1 MANIVKKDGGQKGR
15 ELQRESFQRDPFQV
29 MRQML
34 ADPFRML
41 SWPSIGGQE
50 MVWNVGF
57 DIRETD
63 DGFVFRAD
71 MPGIRESDLDITLT
85 GNQLVVSGKREQ
97 EQEQN
102 EGQYHTYERSFGSF
116 TRSFALPESADVDNI
131 RSDLKDGVLTLVV
144 PKKAGSTQQR
154 RKIQVGSGTKS

>member
-41 SWPSIGGQE
+41 SWPSIGGQD
-50 MVWNVGF
+50 VAWNVGF

-63 DGFVFRAD
+63 DAFVFRAD
-71 MPGIRESDLDITLT
+71 MPGIRDNDLDITLT

-97 EQEQN
+97 EQEQG

-116 TRSFALPESADVDNI
+116 TRSFTLPETADLDNI
-131 RSDLKDGVLTLVV
+131 RSDLEGGVLTLVV
-144 PKKAGSTQQR
+144 PKKAGAAQQR